1 MVGCNQPQQDPSGG
15 SLATDAWRVNFM
27 RILRRRSHL
36 VDIKKNITS
45 ILDRMT
51 DKQLRLIYLVAYEIV
66 KKPTKP

>member
-1 MVGCNQPQQDPSGG
+1 M
-15 SLATDAWRVNFM
+15 
-27 RILRRRSHL
+27 